1 MISLA
6 QFTNQAQLAYND
18 SVINSNIAVGE
29 ILEVLSV
36 TKTAV
41 GDEYGADSNLTYVIS
56 VVNSGATPFNALTVT
71 DNLGSYT
78 FGASTLVPL
87 TYNEGTVNYYIN
99 GILQPAPAVTA
110 SGTDLVFS
118 GISVPADGNATIVY
132 EVNTNRYAPLATGS
146 EITNTATLS
155 GGGITPVAAEETV
168 TAVSEPEL
176 SVTKSVSP
184 VPVAENGTLTYTFV
198 IQNTGNT
205 AATAADLAVITDTF
219 NPVLSNLAVT
229 FNGSTWAEPA
239 DYTYDETTGAFS
251 SVAGV
256 ITVPAATYTQDPTT
270 GVWITTPGV
279 STLTITGTV

>member
-118 GISVPADGNATIVY
+118 GISVPAGGNATIVY

-155 GGGITPVAAEETV
+155 GSGITAVAAEETV

-229 FNGSTWAEPA
+229 FNGSTWTEPA
-239 DYTYDETTGAFS
+239 EYTYDETTGVFS

-256 ITVPAATYTQDPTT
+256 ITVPAATFTQDPAT
-270 GVWITTPGV
+270 GAWITTPGV

>member
-41 GDEYGADSNLTYVIS
+41 GDEYGTDSNLTYIIS
-56 VVNSGATPFNALTVT
+56 VVNSGTTPFNALTLT
-71 DNLGSYT
+71 DDLGAYAFDTS
-78 FGASTLVPL
+78 SLVPL
-87 TYNEGTVNYYIN
+87 TYNEGTVTYYIN

-110 SGTDLVFS
+110 EGTNLVIN
-118 GISVPADGNATIVY
+118 GISVPADSNATIVY
-132 EVNTNRYAPLATGS
+132 EVSTNRYAPLGTGA
-146 EITNTATLS
+146 EITNTVTLS
-155 GGGITPVAAEETV
+155 GGITPVTAEETV
-168 TAVSEPEL
+168 AAESEPEL

-205 AATAADLAVITDTF
+205 PATADDLAVITDTF
-219 NPVLSNLAVT
+219 SPVLSNLAVT
-229 FNGSTWAEPA
+229 FNGETWTEPA
-239 DYTYDETTGAFS
+239 DYTYDEITGAFS

-256 ITVPAATYTQDPTT
+256 ITVPAATFAQDPAT
-270 GVWITTPGV
+270 GVWVTTPGV
-279 STLTITGTV
+279 SILTITGTV

>member
-1 MISLA
+1 MIILA

-41 GDEYGADSNLTYVIS
+41 GDDYGADSNLTYVIS
-56 VVNSGATPFNALTVT
+56 VVNSGATPFNALTLT
-71 DNLGSYT
+71 DDLGAYASDT
-78 FGASTLVPL
+78 STLVPL
-87 TYNEGTVNYYIN
+87 TYNEGTVTYYIN
-99 GILQPAPAVTA
+99 GILQSVPAVTA
-110 SGTDLVFS
+110 DGTNLVIS

-132 EVNTNRYAPLATGS
+132 EASTNRYAPLETGA
-146 EITNTATLS
+146 EITNTVTLS
-155 GGGITPVAAEETV
+155 GGGITPVTAEETV
-168 TAVSEPEL
+168 TAESEPEL

-198 IQNTGNT
+198 IQNVGNT
-205 AATAADLAVITDTF
+205 PATADDLAVITDTF

-229 FNGSTWAEPA
+229 FNGEAWTEPA
-239 DYTYDETTGAFS
+239 DYTYDETTGVFS

-256 ITVPAATYTQDPTT
+256 ITVPAATFTQDPTT
-270 GVWITTPGV
+270 GVWVTTPGV

>member
-1 MISLA
+1 MIILA

-41 GDEYGADSNLTYVIS
+41 GDDYGADSNLTYVIS
-56 VVNSGATPFNALTVT
+56 VVNSGATPFNALTLT
-71 DNLGSYT
+71 DDLGAYASDT
-78 FGASTLVPL
+78 STLVPL
-87 TYNEGTVNYYIN
+87 TYNEGTVTYYIN
-99 GILQPAPAVTA
+99 GILQSVPAVTA
-110 SGTDLVFS
+110 DGTNLVIS

-132 EVNTNRYAPLATGS
+132 EASTNRYAPLETGA
-146 EITNTATLS
+146 EITNTVTLS
-155 GGGITPVAAEETV
+155 GGGITPVTAEETV
-168 TAVSEPEL
+168 TAESEPEL

-198 IQNTGNT
+198 IQNVGNT
-205 AATAADLAVITDTF
+205 PATADDLAVITDTF

-229 FNGSTWAEPA
+229 FNGEAWTEPA
-239 DYTYDETTGAFS
+239 DYTYDETTGVFS

-256 ITVPAATYTQDPTT
+256 ITVPAATFTQDPAT
-270 GVWITTPGV
+270 GVWVTTPGV

>member
-41 GDEYGADSNLTYVIS
+41 GDEYGTDSNLTYIIS
-56 VVNSGATPFNALTVT
+56 VVNSGTTPFNALTLT
-71 DNLGSYT
+71 DDLGAYAFDTS
-78 FGASTLVPL
+78 SLVPL
-87 TYNEGTVNYYIN
+87 TYNEGTVTYYIN

-110 SGTDLVFS
+110 EGTNLVIN

-132 EVNTNRYAPLATGS
+132 EVSTNRYAPLETGA
-146 EITNTATLS
+146 EITNTVTLS
-155 GGGITPVAAEETV
+155 GGITPVTAEETV
-168 TAVSEPEL
+168 TAESEPEL

-205 AATAADLAVITDTF
+205 PATADDLAVITDTF
-219 NPVLSNLAVT
+219 SPVLSNLAVT
-229 FNGSTWAEPA
+229 FNGETWTEPA
-239 DYTYDETTGAFS
+239 DYTYDEITGAFS

-256 ITVPAATYTQDPTT
+256 ITVPAATFAQDPAT
-270 GVWITTPGV
+270 GVWVTTPGV
-279 STLTITGTV
+279 SILTITGTV

>member
-1 MISLA
+1 MA

-118 GISVPADGNATIVY
+118 GISVPAGGNATIVY
-132 EVNTNRYAPLATGS
+132 EVSTNRYAPLATGS

-205 AATAADLAVITDTF
+205 PATADDLAVITDTF

-229 FNGSTWAEPA
+229 FNGSTWTEPA
-239 DYTYDETTGAFS
+239 EYTYDETTGVFS

-256 ITVPAATYTQDPTT
+256 ITVPAATFTQDPAT
-270 GVWITTPGV
+270 GAWITTPGV

>member
-1 MISLA
+1 MA

-41 GDEYGADSNLTYVIS
+41 GDDYGADSNLTYVIS
-56 VVNSGATPFNALTVT
+56 VVNSGATPFNALTLT
-71 DNLGSYT
+71 DDLGAYASDT
-78 FGASTLVPL
+78 STLVPL
-87 TYNEGTVNYYIN
+87 TYNEGTVTYYIN
-99 GILQPAPAVTA
+99 GILQSVPAVTA
-110 SGTDLVFS
+110 DGTNLVIS

-132 EVNTNRYAPLATGS
+132 EASTNRYAPLETGA
-146 EITNTATLS
+146 EITNTVTLS
-155 GGGITPVAAEETV
+155 GGGITPVTAEETV
-168 TAVSEPEL
+168 TAESEPEL

-198 IQNTGNT
+198 IQNVGNT
-205 AATAADLAVITDTF
+205 PATADDLAVITDTF

-229 FNGSTWAEPA
+229 FNGEAWTEPA
-239 DYTYDETTGAFS
+239 DYTYDETTGVFS

-256 ITVPAATYTQDPTT
+256 ITVPAATFTQDPTT
-270 GVWITTPGV
+270 GVWVTTPGV

>member
-1 MISLA
+1 MA

-41 GDEYGADSNLTYVIS
+41 GDDYGADSNLTYVIS
-56 VVNSGATPFNALTVT
+56 VVNSGATPFNALTLT
-71 DNLGSYT
+71 DDLGAYASDT
-78 FGASTLVPL
+78 STLVPL
-87 TYNEGTVNYYIN
+87 TYNEGTVTYYIN
-99 GILQPAPAVTA
+99 GILQSVPAVTA
-110 SGTDLVFS
+110 EGTNLVIS

-132 EVNTNRYAPLATGS
+132 EASTNRYAPLETGA
-146 EITNTATLS
+146 EITNTVTLS
-155 GGGITPVAAEETV
+155 GGGITPVTAEETV
-168 TAVSEPEL
+168 TAESEPEL

-198 IQNTGNT
+198 IQNVGNT
-205 AATAADLAVITDTF
+205 PATADDLAVITDTF
-219 NPVLSNLAVT
+219 SPVLSNLAVT
-229 FNGSTWAEPA
+229 FNGEAWTEPA
-239 DYTYDETTGAFS
+239 DYTYDETTGVFS

-256 ITVPAATYTQDPTT
+256 ITVPAATFTQDPAT
-270 GVWITTPGV
+270 GVWVTTPGV

>member
-1 MISLA
+1 MA

-56 VVNSGATPFNALTVT
+56 VVNSGATPFNALTLT
-71 DNLGSYT
+71 DDLGAYIFDT
-78 FGASTLVPL
+78 STLVPL

-110 SGTDLVFS
+110 SGTNLVFN
-118 GISVPADGNATIVY
+118 GISVPANGNATVVY
-132 EVNTNRYAPLATGS
+132 EVSTNRYAPLETGA
-146 EITNTATLS
+146 EITNTVTLS

-168 TAVSEPEL
+168 TAESEPEL
-176 SVTKSVSP
+176 SVTKSISP
-184 VPVAENGTLTYTFV
+184 VPVTENGTLTYTFV
-198 IQNTGNT
+198 IQNTGN
-205 AATAADLAVITDTF
+205 APATAEDLAVITDTF
-219 NPVLSNLAVT
+219 NPVLSNLAVS
-229 FNGSTWAEPA
+229 FNGGTWTEPA
-239 DYTYDETTGAFS
+239 EYTYDETTGVFA

-256 ITVPAATYTQDPTT
+256 ITVPAATYTQDPAT

>member
-1 MISLA
+1 MIILA

-41 GDEYGADSNLTYVIS
+41 GDDYGADSNLTYVIS
-56 VVNSGATPFNALTVT
+56 VVNSGATPFNALTLT
-71 DNLGSYT
+71 DDLGAYAFDT
-78 FGASTLVPL
+78 STLVPL
-87 TYNEGTVNYYIN
+87 TYNEGTVTYYIN
-99 GILQPAPAVTA
+99 GILQPVPAVTA
-110 SGTDLVFS
+110 EGTNLVIS

-132 EVNTNRYAPLATGS
+132 EASTNRYAPLETGA
-146 EITNTATLS
+146 EITNTVTLS
-155 GGGITPVAAEETV
+155 GGGITPVTAEETV
-168 TAVSEPEL
+168 TAESEPEL

-198 IQNTGNT
+198 IQNVGNT
-205 AATAADLAVITDTF
+205 PATADDLAVITDTF

-229 FNGSTWAEPA
+229 FNGEAWTEPA
-239 DYTYDETTGAFS
+239 DYTYDETTGVFS

-256 ITVPAATYTQDPTT
+256 ITVPAATFTQDPAT
-270 GVWITTPGV
+270 GVWVTTPGV

>member
-1 MISLA
+1 MA

-41 GDEYGADSNLTYVIS
+41 GDEYGTDSNLTYIIS
-56 VVNSGATPFNALTVT
+56 VVNSGTTPFNALTLT
-71 DNLGSYT
+71 DDLGAYAFDTS
-78 FGASTLVPL
+78 SLVPL
-87 TYNEGTVNYYIN
+87 TYNEGTVTYYIN

-110 SGTDLVFS
+110 EGTNLVIN

-132 EVNTNRYAPLATGS
+132 EVSTNRYAPLGTSA
-146 EITNTATLS
+146 EITNTVTLS
-155 GGGITPVAAEETV
+155 GGITPVTAEETV
-168 TAVSEPEL
+168 TAESEPEL

-205 AATAADLAVITDTF
+205 PATADDLAVITDTF
-219 NPVLSNLAVT
+219 SPVLSNLAVT
-229 FNGSTWAEPA
+229 FNGETWTEPA
-239 DYTYDETTGAFS
+239 DYTYDEITGAFS

-256 ITVPAATYTQDPTT
+256 ITVPAATFAQDPAT
-270 GVWITTPGV
+270 GVWVTTPGV
-279 STLTITGTV
+279 SILTITGTV

>member
-41 GDEYGADSNLTYVIS
+41 GDEYGTDSNLTYIIS
-56 VVNSGATPFNALTVT
+56 VVNSGTTPFNALTLT
-71 DNLGSYT
+71 DDLGAYAFDTS
-78 FGASTLVPL
+78 SLVPL
-87 TYNEGTVNYYIN
+87 TYNEGTVTYYIN

-110 SGTDLVFS
+110 EGTNLVIN

-132 EVNTNRYAPLATGS
+132 EVSTNRYAPLETGA
-146 EITNTATLS
+146 EITNTVTLS
-155 GGGITPVAAEETV
+155 GGITPVTAEETV
-168 TAVSEPEL
+168 TAESEPEL

-205 AATAADLAVITDTF
+205 PATADDLAVITDTF
-219 NPVLSNLAVT
+219 SPVLSNLAVT
-229 FNGSTWAEPA
+229 FNGETWTEPA
-239 DYTYDETTGAFS
+239 DYTYDGTTGAFS

-256 ITVPAATYTQDPTT
+256 ITVPAATFAQDPAT
-270 GVWITTPGV
+270 GVWVTTPGV
-279 STLTITGTV
+279 SILTITGTV

>member
-41 GDEYGADSNLTYVIS
+41 GDEYGTDSNLTYIIS
-56 VVNSGATPFNALTVT
+56 VVNSGTTPFNALTLT
-71 DNLGSYT
+71 DDLGAYAFDTS
-78 FGASTLVPL
+78 SLVPL
-87 TYNEGTVNYYIN
+87 TYNEGTVTYYIN

-110 SGTDLVFS
+110 EGTNLVIN

-132 EVNTNRYAPLATGS
+132 EVSTNRYAPLGTGA
-146 EITNTATLS
+146 EITNTVTLS
-155 GGGITPVAAEETV
+155 GGITPVTAEETI
-168 TAVSEPEL
+168 TAESEPEL

-205 AATAADLAVITDTF
+205 PATADDLAVITDTF
-219 NPVLSNLAVT
+219 SPVLSNLAVT
-229 FNGSTWAEPA
+229 FNGETWTEPA
-239 DYTYDETTGAFS
+239 DYTYDEITGAFS

-256 ITVPAATYTQDPTT
+256 ITVPAAKFAQDPAT
-270 GVWITTPGV
+270 GVWVTTPGV
-279 STLTITGTV
+279 SILTITGTV

>member
-118 GISVPADGNATIVY
+118 GISVPAGGNATIVY

-229 FNGSTWAEPA
+229 FNGSTWTEPA
-239 DYTYDETTGAFS
+239 EYTYDETTGVFS

-256 ITVPAATYTQDPTT
+256 ITVPAATFTQDPAT
-270 GVWITTPGV
+270 GAWITTPGV

>member
-41 GDEYGADSNLTYVIS
+41 GDEYGTDSNLTYIIS
-56 VVNSGATPFNALTVT
+56 VVNSGTTPFNALTLT
-71 DNLGSYT
+71 DDLGAYAFDTS
-78 FGASTLVPL
+78 SLVPL
-87 TYNEGTVNYYIN
+87 TYNEGTVTYYIN

-110 SGTDLVFS
+110 EGTNLVIN

-132 EVNTNRYAPLATGS
+132 EVSTNRYAPLGTSA
-146 EITNTATLS
+146 EITNTVTLS
-155 GGGITPVAAEETV
+155 GGITPVTAEETV
-168 TAVSEPEL
+168 TAESEPEL

-205 AATAADLAVITDTF
+205 PATADDLAVITDTF
-219 NPVLSNLAVT
+219 SPVLSNLAVT
-229 FNGSTWAEPA
+229 FNGETWTEPA
-239 DYTYDETTGAFS
+239 DYTYDEITGAFS

-256 ITVPAATYTQDPTT
+256 ITVPAATFAQDPAT
-270 GVWITTPGV
+270 GVWVTTPGV
-279 STLTITGTV
+279 SILTITGTV